1 MHTLVKI
8 KLLSLHFS
16 ECNYMPLILKTN
28 REAIMSFVKMGW
40 DTEIRTLRYSVKN
53 YLQNIL
59 SIFRPHH

>member
-1 MHTLVKI
+1 
-8 KLLSLHFS
+8 
-16 ECNYMPLILKTN
+16 MPLILKTN